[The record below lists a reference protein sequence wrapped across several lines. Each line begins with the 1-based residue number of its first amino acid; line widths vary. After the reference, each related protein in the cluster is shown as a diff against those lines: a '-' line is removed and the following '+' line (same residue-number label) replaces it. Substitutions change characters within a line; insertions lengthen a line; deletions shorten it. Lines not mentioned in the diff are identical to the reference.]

1 MELKKKFKKIGFI
14 FGLKREMKL
23 VSYKNNNI
31 VCVYGY
37 GKASKNATR
46 ELIRLGVDI
55 VFNFGFAGSISENLK
70 NGDVVFI
77 NQIFN
82 EKKER
87 LSIFKFDRS
96 LLRNLENT
104 IPEELYRIGERKGR
118 NRNQVFAD
126 VKNVLNYVEDR
137 RIDYYVFKS
146 SPGYT
151 GYYHTMYDK
160 YFHSKHI
167 DKALQTDEYTDRD
180 IDSYMFRLL
189 NITNKNVD
197 FTAVPQLKDIY
208 NLIFTG
214 DTNVKTIKSTDE
226 SLSIALEVIDIIY
239 KNLEAP
245 TLENKD
251 GQEEP
256 GKEGESGEGNDTD
269 GTTTISDEKLQEML
283 ENGQVQGGSGDDTN
297 SQKVEL
303 TERQKQ
309 MLEKAFIKQKDFIN
323 GEPQKTGK
331 LSKKDSKMVKTMEDA
346 GVTMEDAG
354 KDIPKLQAVDL
365 YPPTTLLE
373 GEQATPQLVAVARFS
388 DGTDRDVTDLV
399 WYGSNNDSSVGI
411 TSSGNAASGQRG
423 ESFVMARYDT
433 ITVGVPVVV
442 IPKNLIFQY
451 PESEGNTWVD
461 DLVDTKLKS
470 LRIAPSKV
478 CSDET
483 FLRRVSID
491 LVGLLPTQ
499 EERDAFLADKSP
511 QKRSEYIEHLLGR
524 KEFVD
529 LWVMKWA
536 EILQIRSINNIV
548 DKKGALLYHQW
559 LDRRIASNQPVDQM
573 VRDLVTASGGT
584 FENPPTNYYQ
594 AERNTLKLTE
604 NVAQAFLG
612 MRIQCAQCHNHPFDR
627 WTMDDYYGFAAFFAQ
642 IGRKRADDPRET
654 IIYNS
659 GGGGMKH
666 PVSGQ
671 TVAPK
676 YLGGG
681 EAEVTNRDRREA
693 VAEWL
698 GSPENPF
705 FAKRI
710 ANLVWTHFLG
720 RGIVHEPDDFRVSN
734 PPVNG
739 PLLDALASHLVK
751 SKWDFRELVREIV
764 NSKTYQRACDT
775 NDTNVLDNSNFSH
788 SAVRR
793 IRAEVLLDILAQVTE
808 TKNKFPGL
816 PEGARAVQVAD
827 GRTSTYF
834 LTTFGRATREEV
846 CSCAVSMD
854 PSLSQALHLLN
865 GDVGNQRIQQGGV
878 IDRWIKE
885 GRPDTEII
893 DELFIRCY
901 GRFPQERERVETLVA
916 VHAGVGRKQAL
927 EDVFWALLNSPE
939 FIFNH

>member
-1 MELKKKFKKIGFI
+1 MKDQSVPGTHSTRYQVLLKCLVPVCLWVSTTSLWAQEKTIREINVFPPAVQLDSARDFQTIIVQAIREDSVTEDVTGSAKMAFQNPECAVLERIDGEDATSLRLTPKQDGDTVLVVTYDGHQVKLPVSVRSAEEKPPLSFRLDVMPVFARAGCNMGSCHGAARGKDGFRLSL
-14 FGLKREMKL
+14 FGFDPTGDYHRLTREMP
-23 VSYKNNNI
+23 
-31 VCVYGY
+31 G
-37 GKASKNATR
+37 
-46 ELIRLGVDI
+46 
-55 VFNFGFAGSISENLK
+55 
-70 NGDVVFI
+70 
-77 NQIFN
+77 
-82 EKKER
+82 
-87 LSIFKFDRS
+87 
-96 LLRNLENT
+96 
-104 IPEELYRIGERKGR
+104 
-118 NRNQVFAD
+118 
-126 VKNVLNYVEDR
+126 R
-137 RIDYYVFKS
+137 RINLANPEGSLVVQ
-146 SPGYT
+146 
-151 GYYHTMYDK
+151 
-160 YFHSKHI
+160 
-167 DKALQTDEYTDRD
+167 KA
-180 IDSYMFRLL
+180 IG
-189 NITNKNVD
+189 
-197 FTAVPQLKDIY
+197 AVPH
-208 NLIFTG
+208 TG
-214 DTNVKTIKSTDE
+214 
-226 SLSIALEVIDIIY
+226 
-239 KNLEAP
+239 
-245 TLENKD
+245 
-251 GQEEP
+251 
-256 GKEGESGEGNDTD
+256 GKRFE
-269 GTTTISDEKLQEML
+269 
-283 ENGQVQGGSGDDTN
+283 
-297 SQKVEL
+297 
-303 TERQKQ
+303 
-309 MLEKAFIKQKDFIN
+309 
-323 GEPQKTGK
+323 
-331 LSKKDSKMVKTMEDA
+331 KDSELADRLVQWIAA
-346 GVTMEDAG
+346 GAKDDPNAG
-354 KDIPKLQAVDL
+354 KDAPKLQAVDL

-373 GEQATPQLVAVARFS
+373 GKQATQQLVAVARFS

-399 WYGSNNDSSVGI
+399 WYGSNNDSSVAI
-411 TSSGNAASGQRG
+411 TPSGNAASSQQG
-423 ESFVMARYDT
+423 ESFLMARYDT

-442 IPKNLIFQY
+442 IPKDLTFEY

-470 LRIAPSKV
+470 LRVAPSNV
-478 CSDET
+478 CDDET
-483 FLRRVSID
+483 FLRRVTID
-491 LVGLLPTQ
+491 LVGLLPT
-499 EERDAFLADKSP
+499 EDERSEFLADKA
-511 QKRSEYIEHLLGR
+511 QDKRSEYVERLLSR

-559 LDRRIASNQPVDQM
+559 LDRRIASNQPLNKM
-573 VRDLVTASGGT
+573 VRDLITASGGT

-594 AERNTLKLTE
+594 AERDTLKLTE

-681 EAEVTNRDRREA
+681 KAEVTNGDRREA

-698 GSPENPF
+698 VSSKNPF

-710 ANLVWTHFLG
+710 ANLVWTHFFG

-751 SKWDFRELVREIV
+751 SEWDFRELVREIV
-764 NSKTYQRACDT
+764 NSKTYQRECDT
-775 NDTNVLDNSNFSH
+775 NDTNLLDNSNFSH

-834 LTTFGRATREEV
+834 LTTFGRATREDV

-893 DELFIRCY
+893 DELFVRCY

-916 VHAGVGRKQAL
+916 VQAGAGRKQAL

>member
-1 MELKKKFKKIGFI
+1 MRHRI
-14 FGLKREMKL
+14 FWTGI
-23 VSYKNNNI
+23 VS
-31 VCVYGY
+31 V
-37 GKASKNATR
+37 
-46 ELIRLGVDI
+46 L
-55 VFNFGFAGSISENLK
+55 VFNSAALLHA
-70 NGDVVFI
+70 
-77 NQIFN
+77 Q
-82 EKKER
+82 EK
-87 LSIFKFDRS
+87 
-96 LLRNLENT
+96 T
-104 IPEELYRIGERKGR
+104 
-118 NRNQVFAD
+118 
-126 VKNVLNYVEDR
+126 
-137 RIDYYVFKS
+137 
-146 SPGYT
+146 
-151 GYYHTMYDK
+151 
-160 YFHSKHI
+160 
-167 DKALQTDEYTDRD
+167 
-180 IDSYMFRLL
+180 
-189 NITNKNVD
+189 
-197 FTAVPQLKDIY
+197 
-208 NLIFTG
+208 
-214 DTNVKTIKSTDE
+214 VKTINVFPPAVQLDSARDFQTIIVQAIREDSVTEDVTASAKMVFQDPECVVLERIDGDDATSIR
-226 SLSIALEVIDIIY
+226 LSPKQDGNTVLVVTYEGHQVELPVSVRSAKEKPPLSFRLDVMPVFARAGC
-239 KNLEAP
+239 NMGSCHGAARG
-245 TLENKD
+245 KD
-251 GQEEP
+251 GFRLSLFGFDPTGDYHRLTREMP
-256 GKEGESGEGNDTD
+256 GRRINLANPEGS
-269 GTTTISDEKLQEML
+269 LL
-283 ENGQVQGGSGDDTN
+283 VQKAVGAVPHTGG
-297 SQKVEL
+297 KRFE
-303 TERQKQ
+303 
-309 MLEKAFIKQKDFIN
+309 
-323 GEPQKTGK
+323 
-331 LSKKDSKMVKTMEDA
+331 KDSELADRLVRWIAA
-346 GVTMEDAG
+346 GAKDDPNAG
-354 KDIPKLQAVDL
+354 KDAPKLQAVDL
-365 YPPTTLLE
+365 YPPTSLLE
-373 GEQATPQLVAVARFS
+373 GEQATQQLVAVARFS

-399 WYGSNNDSSVGI
+399 WYGSNNDSSVTI
-411 TSSGNAASGQRG
+411 TPSGNAASGQRG

-442 IPKNLIFQY
+442 IPKNLTFEY
-451 PESEGNTWVD
+451 PKSEGNTWVD
-461 DLVDTKLKS
+461 DLVDAKLKS
-470 LRIAPSKV
+470 LRIAPSNV
-478 CSDET
+478 CDDET
-483 FLRRVSID
+483 FLRRVTID
-491 LVGLLPTQ
+491 LVGLLPTE
-499 EERDAFLADKSP
+499 EERNEFLADKS
-511 QKRSEYIEHLLGR
+511 QDKRSEYVERLLSR

-559 LDRRIASNQPVDQM
+559 LDRRIASNQPLNKM
-573 VRDLVTASGGT
+573 VRDLITASGGT

-654 IIYNS
+654 IVYNS

-666 PVSGQ
+666 PVTGQ

-676 YLGGG
+676 YLGGA

-698 GSPENPF
+698 VSPENPF

-710 ANLVWTHFLG
+710 ANLVWTHFFG

-739 PLLDALASHLVK
+739 PLLNALASHLVK
-751 SKWDFRELVREIV
+751 SEWDFRELVREIV
-764 NSKTYQRACDT
+764 NSKTYQRECDT
-775 NDTNVLDNSNFSH
+775 NETNLLDNSNFSH

-885 GRPDTEII
+885 GRHDTEII
-893 DELFIRCY
+893 DELFVRCY
-901 GRFPQERERVETLVA
+901 GRSPKERERVETLATVQN
-916 VHAGVGRKQAL
+916 GSERKQAL

>member
-1 MELKKKFKKIGFI
+1 MSLWAQEKTIREINVFPPAVQLDSARDFQTIIVQAIREDSVTEDVTGSAKMAFQNPECAVLERVAGQNATSLRLTPKQDGDTVLVVTYEGHQVKLPVSVRSAEEKPPLSFRLDVMPVFARAGCNMGSCHGAARGKDGFRLSL
-14 FGLKREMKL
+14 FGFDPTGDYHRLTREMP
-23 VSYKNNNI
+23 
-31 VCVYGY
+31 G
-37 GKASKNATR
+37 
-46 ELIRLGVDI
+46 
-55 VFNFGFAGSISENLK
+55 
-70 NGDVVFI
+70 
-77 NQIFN
+77 
-82 EKKER
+82 
-87 LSIFKFDRS
+87 
-96 LLRNLENT
+96 
-104 IPEELYRIGERKGR
+104 
-118 NRNQVFAD
+118 
-126 VKNVLNYVEDR
+126 R
-137 RIDYYVFKS
+137 RINLANPEGSLVVQ
-146 SPGYT
+146 
-151 GYYHTMYDK
+151 
-160 YFHSKHI
+160 
-167 DKALQTDEYTDRD
+167 KA
-180 IDSYMFRLL
+180 IG
-189 NITNKNVD
+189 
-197 FTAVPQLKDIY
+197 AVPH
-208 NLIFTG
+208 TG
-214 DTNVKTIKSTDE
+214 
-226 SLSIALEVIDIIY
+226 
-239 KNLEAP
+239 
-245 TLENKD
+245 
-251 GQEEP
+251 
-256 GKEGESGEGNDTD
+256 GKRFE
-269 GTTTISDEKLQEML
+269 
-283 ENGQVQGGSGDDTN
+283 
-297 SQKVEL
+297 
-303 TERQKQ
+303 
-309 MLEKAFIKQKDFIN
+309 
-323 GEPQKTGK
+323 
-331 LSKKDSKMVKTMEDA
+331 KDSELADRLVQWIAA
-346 GVTMEDAG
+346 GAKDDPNAG
-354 KDIPKLQAVDL
+354 KDAPKLQAVDL

-373 GEQATPQLVAVARFS
+373 GKQATQQLVAVARFS

-399 WYGSNNDSSVGI
+399 WYGSNNDSSVAI
-411 TSSGNAASGQRG
+411 TPSGNAASSQRG
-423 ESFVMARYDT
+423 ESFLMARYDT

-442 IPKNLIFQY
+442 IPKDLTFEY

-461 DLVDTKLKS
+461 DLVDMKLKS
-470 LRIAPSKV
+470 LRIAPSNV
-478 CSDET
+478 CDDET
-483 FLRRVSID
+483 FLRRVTID
-491 LVGLLPTQ
+491 LVGLLPTE
-499 EERDAFLADKSP
+499 EERNEFLADKS
-511 QKRSEYIEHLLGR
+511 QDKRSEYVERLLGR

-559 LDRRIASNQPVDQM
+559 LDRRIASNQPLNKM
-573 VRDLVTASGGT
+573 VRDLITASGGT

-594 AERNTLKLTE
+594 AERDTLKLTE

-681 EAEVTNRDRREA
+681 KAEVTNGDRREA

-698 GSPENPF
+698 VSSKNPF

-710 ANLVWTHFLG
+710 ANLVWTHFFG

-751 SKWDFRELVREIV
+751 SEWDFRELVREIV
-764 NSKTYQRACDT
+764 NSKTYQRECDT
-775 NDTNVLDNSNFSH
+775 NDTNLLDNSNFSH

-834 LTTFGRATREEV
+834 LTTFGRATREDV

-893 DELFIRCY
+893 DELFVRCY

-916 VHAGVGRKQAL
+916 VQAGAGRKQAL

>member
-1 MELKKKFKKIGFI
+1 MCLWVSTTSLWAQEKTIREINVFPPAVQLDSARDFQTIIVQAIREDSVTEDVTGSAKMAFQNPECAVLERIDGEDATSLRLTPKQDGDTVLVVTYDGHQVKLPVSVRSAEEKPPLSFRLDVMPVFARAGCNMGSCHGAARGKDGFRLSL
-14 FGLKREMKL
+14 FGFDPTGDYHRLTREMP
-23 VSYKNNNI
+23 
-31 VCVYGY
+31 G
-37 GKASKNATR
+37 
-46 ELIRLGVDI
+46 
-55 VFNFGFAGSISENLK
+55 
-70 NGDVVFI
+70 
-77 NQIFN
+77 
-82 EKKER
+82 
-87 LSIFKFDRS
+87 
-96 LLRNLENT
+96 
-104 IPEELYRIGERKGR
+104 
-118 NRNQVFAD
+118 
-126 VKNVLNYVEDR
+126 R
-137 RIDYYVFKS
+137 RINLANPEGSLVVQ
-146 SPGYT
+146 
-151 GYYHTMYDK
+151 
-160 YFHSKHI
+160 
-167 DKALQTDEYTDRD
+167 KA
-180 IDSYMFRLL
+180 IG
-189 NITNKNVD
+189 
-197 FTAVPQLKDIY
+197 AVPH
-208 NLIFTG
+208 TG
-214 DTNVKTIKSTDE
+214 
-226 SLSIALEVIDIIY
+226 
-239 KNLEAP
+239 
-245 TLENKD
+245 
-251 GQEEP
+251 
-256 GKEGESGEGNDTD
+256 GKRFE
-269 GTTTISDEKLQEML
+269 
-283 ENGQVQGGSGDDTN
+283 
-297 SQKVEL
+297 
-303 TERQKQ
+303 
-309 MLEKAFIKQKDFIN
+309 
-323 GEPQKTGK
+323 
-331 LSKKDSKMVKTMEDA
+331 KDSELADRLVQWIAA
-346 GVTMEDAG
+346 GAKDDPNAG
-354 KDIPKLQAVDL
+354 KDAPKLQAVDL

-373 GEQATPQLVAVARFS
+373 GKQATQQLVAVARFS

-399 WYGSNNDSSVGI
+399 WYGSNNDSSVAI
-411 TSSGNAASGQRG
+411 TPSGNAASSQRG
-423 ESFVMARYDT
+423 ESFLMARYDT

-442 IPKNLIFQY
+442 IPKDLTFEY

-470 LRIAPSKV
+470 LRVAPSNV
-478 CSDET
+478 CDDET
-483 FLRRVSID
+483 FLRRVTID
-491 LVGLLPTQ
+491 LVGLLPTE
-499 EERDAFLADKSP
+499 EERNEFLADKA
-511 QKRSEYIEHLLGR
+511 QDKRSEYVERLLSR

-559 LDRRIASNQPVDQM
+559 LDRRIASNQPLNKM
-573 VRDLVTASGGT
+573 VRDLITASGGT

-594 AERNTLKLTE
+594 AERDTLKLTE

-681 EAEVTNRDRREA
+681 KAEVTNGDRREA

-698 GSPENPF
+698 VSSKNPF

-710 ANLVWTHFLG
+710 ANLVWTHFFG

-751 SKWDFRELVREIV
+751 SEWDFRELVREIV
-764 NSKTYQRACDT
+764 NSKTYQRECDT
-775 NDTNVLDNSNFSH
+775 NDTNLLDNSNFSH

-834 LTTFGRATREEV
+834 LTTFGRATREDV

-893 DELFIRCY
+893 DELFVRCY

-916 VHAGVGRKQAL
+916 VQAGAGRKQAL

>member
-1 MELKKKFKKIGFI
+1 MKDQSVPGTHSTRYQVLLKCLVPVCLWVSTTSLWAQEKTIREINVFPPAVQLDSARDFQTIIVQAIREDSVTEDVTGSAKMAFQNPECAVLERIDGEDATSLRLTPKQDGDTVLVVTYDGHQVKLPVSVRSAEEKPPLSFRLDVMPVFARAGCNMGSCHGAARGKDGFRLSL
-14 FGLKREMKL
+14 FGFDPTGDYHRLTREMP
-23 VSYKNNNI
+23 
-31 VCVYGY
+31 G
-37 GKASKNATR
+37 
-46 ELIRLGVDI
+46 
-55 VFNFGFAGSISENLK
+55 
-70 NGDVVFI
+70 
-77 NQIFN
+77 
-82 EKKER
+82 
-87 LSIFKFDRS
+87 
-96 LLRNLENT
+96 
-104 IPEELYRIGERKGR
+104 
-118 NRNQVFAD
+118 
-126 VKNVLNYVEDR
+126 R
-137 RIDYYVFKS
+137 RINLANPEGSLVVQ
-146 SPGYT
+146 
-151 GYYHTMYDK
+151 
-160 YFHSKHI
+160 
-167 DKALQTDEYTDRD
+167 KA
-180 IDSYMFRLL
+180 IG
-189 NITNKNVD
+189 
-197 FTAVPQLKDIY
+197 AVPH
-208 NLIFTG
+208 TG
-214 DTNVKTIKSTDE
+214 
-226 SLSIALEVIDIIY
+226 
-239 KNLEAP
+239 
-245 TLENKD
+245 
-251 GQEEP
+251 
-256 GKEGESGEGNDTD
+256 GKRFE
-269 GTTTISDEKLQEML
+269 
-283 ENGQVQGGSGDDTN
+283 
-297 SQKVEL
+297 
-303 TERQKQ
+303 
-309 MLEKAFIKQKDFIN
+309 
-323 GEPQKTGK
+323 
-331 LSKKDSKMVKTMEDA
+331 KDSELADRLVQWIAA
-346 GVTMEDAG
+346 GAKDDPNAG
-354 KDIPKLQAVDL
+354 KDAPKLQAVDL

-373 GEQATPQLVAVARFS
+373 GKQATQQLVAVARFS

-399 WYGSNNDSSVGI
+399 WYGSNNDSSVAI
-411 TSSGNAASGQRG
+411 TPSGNAASSQRG
-423 ESFVMARYDT
+423 ESFLMARYDT

-442 IPKNLIFQY
+442 IPKDLTFEY

-470 LRIAPSKV
+470 LRVAPSNV
-478 CSDET
+478 CDDET
-483 FLRRVSID
+483 FLRRVTID
-491 LVGLLPTQ
+491 LVGLLPTE
-499 EERDAFLADKSP
+499 EERSEFLADKA
-511 QKRSEYIEHLLGR
+511 QDKRSEYVERLLSR

-559 LDRRIASNQPVDQM
+559 LDRRIASNQPLNKM
-573 VRDLVTASGGT
+573 VRDLITASGGT

-594 AERNTLKLTE
+594 AERDTLKLTE

-681 EAEVTNRDRREA
+681 KAEVTNGDRREA

-698 GSPENPF
+698 VSSKNPF

-710 ANLVWTHFLG
+710 ANLVWTHFFG

-751 SKWDFRELVREIV
+751 SEWDFRELVREIV
-764 NSKTYQRACDT
+764 NSKTYQRECDT
-775 NDTNVLDNSNFSH
+775 NDTNLLDNSNFSH

-834 LTTFGRATREEV
+834 LTTFGRATREDV

-893 DELFIRCY
+893 DELFVRCY
-901 GRFPQERERVETLVA
+901 GRFPQERERVETLLA
-916 VHAGVGRKQAL
+916 VQAGAGRKQAL

>member
-1 MELKKKFKKIGFI
+1 MKDQSVPGTHSTRYQVLLKCLVPVCLWVSTTSLWAQEKTIREINVFPPAVQLDSARDFQTIIVQAIREDSVTEDVTGSAKMAFQNPECAVLERIDGEDATSLRLTPKQDGDTVLVVTYDGHQVKLPVSVRSAEEKPPLSFRLDVMPVFARAGCNMGSCHGAARGKDGFRLSL
-14 FGLKREMKL
+14 FGFDPTGDYHRLTREMP
-23 VSYKNNNI
+23 
-31 VCVYGY
+31 G
-37 GKASKNATR
+37 
-46 ELIRLGVDI
+46 
-55 VFNFGFAGSISENLK
+55 
-70 NGDVVFI
+70 
-77 NQIFN
+77 
-82 EKKER
+82 
-87 LSIFKFDRS
+87 
-96 LLRNLENT
+96 
-104 IPEELYRIGERKGR
+104 
-118 NRNQVFAD
+118 
-126 VKNVLNYVEDR
+126 R
-137 RIDYYVFKS
+137 RINLANPEGSLVVQ
-146 SPGYT
+146 
-151 GYYHTMYDK
+151 
-160 YFHSKHI
+160 
-167 DKALQTDEYTDRD
+167 KA
-180 IDSYMFRLL
+180 IG
-189 NITNKNVD
+189 
-197 FTAVPQLKDIY
+197 AVPH
-208 NLIFTG
+208 TG
-214 DTNVKTIKSTDE
+214 
-226 SLSIALEVIDIIY
+226 
-239 KNLEAP
+239 
-245 TLENKD
+245 
-251 GQEEP
+251 
-256 GKEGESGEGNDTD
+256 GKRFE
-269 GTTTISDEKLQEML
+269 
-283 ENGQVQGGSGDDTN
+283 
-297 SQKVEL
+297 
-303 TERQKQ
+303 
-309 MLEKAFIKQKDFIN
+309 
-323 GEPQKTGK
+323 
-331 LSKKDSKMVKTMEDA
+331 KDSELADRLVQWIAAGAKDDA
-346 GVTMEDAG
+346 NAG
-354 KDIPKLQAVDL
+354 KDAPKLQAVDL

-373 GEQATPQLVAVARFS
+373 GKQATQQLVAVARFS

-399 WYGSNNDSSVGI
+399 WYGSNNDSSVAI
-411 TSSGNAASGQRG
+411 TPSGNAASSQRG
-423 ESFVMARYDT
+423 ESFLMARYDT

-442 IPKNLIFQY
+442 IPKDLTFEY

-470 LRIAPSKV
+470 LRVAPSNV
-478 CSDET
+478 CDDET
-483 FLRRVSID
+483 FLRRVTID
-491 LVGLLPTQ
+491 LVGLLPTE
-499 EERDAFLADKSP
+499 EERSEFLADKA
-511 QKRSEYIEHLLGR
+511 QDKRSEYVERLLSR

-559 LDRRIASNQPVDQM
+559 LDRRIASNQPLNKM
-573 VRDLVTASGGT
+573 VRDLITASGGT

-594 AERNTLKLTE
+594 AERDTLKLTE

-681 EAEVTNRDRREA
+681 KAEVTNGDRREA

-698 GSPENPF
+698 VTSKNPF

-710 ANLVWTHFLG
+710 ANLVWTHFFG

-751 SKWDFRELVREIV
+751 SEWDFRELVREIV
-764 NSKTYQRACDT
+764 NSKTYQRECDT
-775 NDTNVLDNSNFSH
+775 NDTNLLDNSNFSH

-834 LTTFGRATREEV
+834 LTTFGRATREDV

-893 DELFIRCY
+893 DELFVRCY

-916 VHAGVGRKQAL
+916 VQAGAGRKQAL

>member
-1 MELKKKFKKIGFI
+1 MRHRIFWTGIVSVLVFNSAALLHAQEKTVKKINVFPPAVQLDSARDFQTIIVQAIREDSVTEDVTASAKMVFQDPECVVLERIDGDDATSIRLSPKQDGNTVLVVTYEGHQVELPVSVRSAKEKPPLSFRLDVMPVFARAGCNMGSCHGAARGKDGFRLSL
-14 FGLKREMKL
+14 FGFDPTGDYHRLTREMPGRR
-23 VSYKNNNI
+23 I
-31 VCVYGY
+31 
-37 GKASKNATR
+37 
-46 ELIRLGVDI
+46 
-55 VFNFGFAGSISENLK
+55 NLA
-70 NGDVVFI
+70 NPEG
-77 NQIFN
+77 
-82 EKKER
+82 
-87 LSIFKFDRS
+87 S
-96 LLRNLENT
+96 LLV
-104 IPEELYRIGERKGR
+104 
-118 NRNQVFAD
+118 Q
-126 VKNVLNYVEDR
+126 
-137 RIDYYVFKS
+137 
-146 SPGYT
+146 
-151 GYYHTMYDK
+151 
-160 YFHSKHI
+160 
-167 DKALQTDEYTDRD
+167 KA
-180 IDSYMFRLL
+180 
-189 NITNKNVD
+189 VG
-197 FTAVPQLKDIY
+197 AVPH
-208 NLIFTG
+208 TG
-214 DTNVKTIKSTDE
+214 
-226 SLSIALEVIDIIY
+226 
-239 KNLEAP
+239 
-245 TLENKD
+245 
-251 GQEEP
+251 
-256 GKEGESGEGNDTD
+256 GKRFE
-269 GTTTISDEKLQEML
+269 
-283 ENGQVQGGSGDDTN
+283 
-297 SQKVEL
+297 
-303 TERQKQ
+303 
-309 MLEKAFIKQKDFIN
+309 
-323 GEPQKTGK
+323 
-331 LSKKDSKMVKTMEDA
+331 KDSELADRLVRWIAA
-346 GVTMEDAG
+346 GAKDDPNAG
-354 KDIPKLQAVDL
+354 KDAPKLQAVDL
-365 YPPTTLLE
+365 YPPTSLLE
-373 GEQATPQLVAVARFS
+373 GEQATQQLVAVARFS

-399 WYGSNNDSSVGI
+399 WYGSNNDSSVTI
-411 TSSGNAASGQRG
+411 TPSGNAASGQRG

-442 IPKNLIFQY
+442 IPKNLNFEY
-451 PESEGNTWVD
+451 PKSEGNTWVD
-461 DLVDTKLKS
+461 DLVDAKLKS
-470 LRIAPSKV
+470 LRIAPSNV
-478 CSDET
+478 CDDET
-483 FLRRVSID
+483 FLRRVTID
-491 LVGLLPTQ
+491 LVGLLPTE
-499 EERDAFLADKSP
+499 EERNEFLADKS
-511 QKRSEYIEHLLGR
+511 QDKRSEYVERLLSR

-559 LDRRIASNQPVDQM
+559 LDRRIASNQPLNKM
-573 VRDLVTASGGT
+573 VRDLITASGGT

-654 IIYNS
+654 IVYNS

-666 PVSGQ
+666 PVTGQ

-676 YLGGG
+676 YLGGA

-698 GSPENPF
+698 VSPENPF

-710 ANLVWTHFLG
+710 ANLVWTHFFG

-739 PLLDALASHLVK
+739 PLLNALASHLVK
-751 SKWDFRELVREIV
+751 SEWDFRELVREIV
-764 NSKTYQRACDT
+764 NSKTYQRECDT
-775 NDTNVLDNSNFSH
+775 NETNLLDNSNFSH

-885 GRPDTEII
+885 GRHDTEII
-893 DELFIRCY
+893 DELFVRCY
-901 GRFPQERERVETLVA
+901 GRSPKERERVETLATVQN
-916 VHAGVGRKQAL
+916 GSERKQAL

>member
-1 MELKKKFKKIGFI
+1 MKDQSVPGTHSTRYQVLLKCLVPVCLWVSTTSLWAQEKTIREINVFPPAVQLDSARDFQTIIVQAIREDSVTEDVTGSAKMAFQNPECAVLERIDGEDATSLRLTPKQDGDTVLVVTYDGHQVKLPVSVRSAEEKPPLSFRLDVMPVFARAGCNMGSCHGAARGKDGFRLSL
-14 FGLKREMKL
+14 FGFDPTGDYHRLTREMP
-23 VSYKNNNI
+23 
-31 VCVYGY
+31 G
-37 GKASKNATR
+37 
-46 ELIRLGVDI
+46 
-55 VFNFGFAGSISENLK
+55 
-70 NGDVVFI
+70 
-77 NQIFN
+77 
-82 EKKER
+82 
-87 LSIFKFDRS
+87 
-96 LLRNLENT
+96 
-104 IPEELYRIGERKGR
+104 
-118 NRNQVFAD
+118 
-126 VKNVLNYVEDR
+126 R
-137 RIDYYVFKS
+137 RINLANPEGSLVVQ
-146 SPGYT
+146 
-151 GYYHTMYDK
+151 
-160 YFHSKHI
+160 
-167 DKALQTDEYTDRD
+167 KA
-180 IDSYMFRLL
+180 IG
-189 NITNKNVD
+189 
-197 FTAVPQLKDIY
+197 AVPH
-208 NLIFTG
+208 TG
-214 DTNVKTIKSTDE
+214 
-226 SLSIALEVIDIIY
+226 
-239 KNLEAP
+239 
-245 TLENKD
+245 
-251 GQEEP
+251 
-256 GKEGESGEGNDTD
+256 GKRFE
-269 GTTTISDEKLQEML
+269 
-283 ENGQVQGGSGDDTN
+283 
-297 SQKVEL
+297 
-303 TERQKQ
+303 
-309 MLEKAFIKQKDFIN
+309 
-323 GEPQKTGK
+323 
-331 LSKKDSKMVKTMEDA
+331 KDSELADRLVQWIAA
-346 GVTMEDAG
+346 GAKDDPNAG
-354 KDIPKLQAVDL
+354 KDAPKLQAVDL

-373 GEQATPQLVAVARFS
+373 GKQATQQLVAVARFS

-399 WYGSNNDSSVGI
+399 WYGSNNDSSVAI
-411 TSSGNAASGQRG
+411 TPSGNAASSQRG
-423 ESFVMARYDT
+423 ESFLMARYDT

-442 IPKNLIFQY
+442 IPKDLTFEY

-470 LRIAPSKV
+470 LRVAPSNV
-478 CSDET
+478 CDDET
-483 FLRRVSID
+483 FLRRVTID
-491 LVGLLPTQ
+491 LVGLLPT
-499 EERDAFLADKSP
+499 EDERSEFLADKA
-511 QKRSEYIEHLLGR
+511 QDKRSEYVERLLSR

-559 LDRRIASNQPVDQM
+559 LDRRIASNQPLNKM
-573 VRDLVTASGGT
+573 VRDLITASGGT

-594 AERNTLKLTE
+594 AERDTLKLTE

-681 EAEVTNRDRREA
+681 KAEVTNGDRREA

-698 GSPENPF
+698 VSSKNPF

-710 ANLVWTHFLG
+710 ANLVWTHFFG

-751 SKWDFRELVREIV
+751 SEWDFRELVREIV
-764 NSKTYQRACDT
+764 NSKTYQRECDT
-775 NDTNVLDNSNFSH
+775 NDTNLLDNSNFSH

-834 LTTFGRATREEV
+834 LTTFGRATREDV

-893 DELFIRCY
+893 DELFVRCY

-916 VHAGVGRKQAL
+916 VQAGAGRKQAL